1 VVLRELFVARLLE
14 EPHMIERA
22 AGLLTRWALRW
33 VPDSFVIAIL
43 LTVFVFFLALAA
55 TPSTPLEIARY
66 WGDGLWELLSFA
78 MQMCIVIVSGFV
90 VAVSPPVR
98 RLLQG
103 LAGIAKS
110 PRAQVAL
117 VAAVSM
123 ALAWI
128 NWGLSIVASAMLAR
142 NVARRG
148 RGVDYRLLVASAYLG
163 MGCIW
168 HAGLSGSVFLL
179 VATPGHFLEK
189 DIGTIPVTSTL
200 FSPFNLVLAT
210 IVFLAMIALVV
221 AMHPRPEHAYVVSPD
236 SIPPDPDLPSP
247 PKGRT
252 SFAEWVERSPII
264 TAIFLLLGI
273 AWLVIWFREKG
284 PAGLNLNV
292 LNLVFLALGALL
304 HRRPSAFLRAAEEGT
319 RYVWG
324 VIVQFPL
331 YAGIF
336 GIIKLSDLQSVLSG
350 WLATFVR
357 PESNPTFVL
366 WYSGIL
372 NYIIPSGGSKWAI
385 EAPYV
390 LEAARALHLPL
401 EPTIIAYAWGD
412 MMTDIIQP
420 FWALPLLAMTRLEFR
435 DLMGYAILIFVIYSS
450 IVTAAF
456 ALFGG

>member
-1 VVLRELFVARLLE
+1 
-14 EPHMIERA
+14 MIERA
-22 AGLLTRWALRW
+22 AGILTRWALRW

-43 LTVFVFFLALAA
+43 LTVFVFFLALAV
-55 TPSTPLEIARY
+55 TPSTPLDLARD

-78 MQMCIVIVSGFV
+78 MQMSLVIVSGFV

-98 RLLQG
+98 RLLHALAG
-103 LAGIAKS
+103 LAKT

-123 ALAWI
+123 VLAWI

-148 RGVDYRLLVASAYLG
+148 GGVDYRLLVASAYLG

-200 FSPFNLVLAT
+200 FSPFNLALAAV
-210 IVFLAMIALVV
+210 VFIAMIALVV
-221 AMHPRPEHAYVVSPD
+221 AMHPRPEQVYVVPPE
-236 SIPPDPDLPSP
+236 SIPPDPEP
-247 PKGRT
+247 PEAHAGRL
-252 SFAEWVERSPII
+252 SFAQWVERSPLI
-264 TAIFLLLGI
+264 TAIFVFLG
-273 AWLVIWFREKG
+273 ATWLMLWFLEKG

-292 LNLVFLALGALL
+292 LNLSFLVLGALL
-304 HRRPSAFLRAAEEGT
+304 HRRPSAFLHAAEEGA

-336 GIIKLSDLQSVLSG
+336 GIIKFSDLQTVLSG
-350 WLATFVR
+350 WLATFVH
-357 PESNPTFVL
+357 PQSYPTFVL

-390 LEAARALHLPL
+390 LEAARALHLNV

-435 DLMGYAILIFVIYSS
+435 DLMGYAILIFVVYSS
-450 IVTAAF
+450 LVTSGF
-456 ALFGG
+456 MLFGG